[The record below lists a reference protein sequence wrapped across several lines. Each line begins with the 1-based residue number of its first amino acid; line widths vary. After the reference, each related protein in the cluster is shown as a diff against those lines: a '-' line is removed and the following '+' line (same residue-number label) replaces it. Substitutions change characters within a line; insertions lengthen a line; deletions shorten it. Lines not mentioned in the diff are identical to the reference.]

1 MYFSGTSATMPVS
14 PLLLG
19 LIATAGLLAAIV
31 CLVLAALYKR
41 HYTRPCPRPEGR
53 TKHVPLEAVLAS
65 DDHIAVQDC
74 GIMSVASVRPTAH
87 HPVLLTGSVTET
99 QCRPPVVTEDTDPD
113 IIRNQY
119 GK

>member
-1 MYFSGTSATMPVS
+1 MPVS

-31 CLVLAALYKR
+31 CLVLAALYRR

-65 DDHIAVQDC
+65 DDHLSSHQDG
-74 GIMSVASVRPTAH
+74 GIMSVASVRPTPH
-87 HPVLLTGSVTET
+87 HPVIMTGTVTDT
-99 QCRPPVVTEDTDPD
+99 QCRPAPITEDTDPD

-119 GK
+119 GKFICIA